1 FFASVRTW
9 VLQALLR
16 ARDASGSRRR
26 FGFPGRRQRRCRAEG
41 VSLRKGLRRRGDAE
55 TRSEGQTGEPEKGRR
70 GDAEGERRGEERRGE
85 AGRGH
90 AAPIAPPPRLR
101 VSPPRVSVSPRR
113 PFAPSPLRIISSS
126 PIAER
131 RAGAFEIVRPARPR
145 HDAQAPCKRLDR
157 ARSPESTPAQNPC
170 PSGERPAYSGLPT
183 MDPG

>member
-90 AAPIAPPPRLR
+90 AAPIAPPP
-101 VSPPRVSVSPRR
+101 VSASLLPASPCPRV
-113 PFAPSPLRIISSS
+113 APSPLRIISSS